1 MAGQLDDSFPEHER
15 SVVYRTLEAR
25 RDIRHFVPYDL
36 KEDMLQRL
44 LQAAH
49 AAPSVGFMQP
59 WDFIIIRDL
68 ATRTKIRDHVRQEK
82 EKAGRHYENEDADLY
97 QRLKIEGIMECSA
110 LLAVTCNPERGGNKN
125 LGRVTMP
132 QTAQFSVCA
141 AVQNLWLAA
150 RAEGLGVGWVS
161 ILEPAWLKN
170 LLCIPEPID
179 LIALLC
185 VGKAEHFPKDP
196 LLQTAGWRSR
206 ESLEKLTHYECW
218 RTPMTSL
225 HDLLSRIEP
234 LDQPLMD
241 EAQKRLDSL
250 TKPVGSLGRLEELAQ
265 WLVGVTRQDRPSLS
279 RKVVFT
285 FAADHGVTQEGVS
298 AFPAAVTPEMVRNFL
313 RGGAAINVLARR
325 AGADVVIADFGV
337 AADFGELPGLIARKI
352 GRGTANMAKGPAMT
366 EADAIK
372 AILAGAELALAEK
385 ERGAALFA
393 TGDMGIG
400 NTTAASA
407 LVAALTGAPV
417 EEVTG
422 RGTGID
428 DEGFRRKVNV
438 IRQALE
444 VNGLNAITPVR
455 TGVQSDVLV
464 RQTSGG
470 DALSVLAKVGGFEI
484 AGLVGVILAG
494 AATRT
499 PVLVD
504 GFISG
509 AAALVACRLA
519 KPKPVRDYLAIA
531 HLSVEKGHQRIAREL
546 ALVPLLDFRMRL
558 GEGTGAALA
567 MPLLDA
573 ACAIYSDMATFA
585 EAGVS
590 GKNES
595 VEPKAL

>member
-1 MAGQLDDSFPEHER
+1 MTDKLEASFPEDER
-15 SVVYRTLEAR
+15 EAVYRAIHAR
-25 RDIRHFVPYDL
+25 RDIRHFVPYEVD
-36 KEDMLQRL
+36 ETVLQRL
-44 LQAAH
+44 LEAAH

-59 WDFIIIRDL
+59 WDFIIVRDP
-68 ATRTKIRDHVRQEK
+68 ATRRQIRDHVSAEK
-82 EKAGRHYENEDADLY
+82 EKAGAHYEGKEAALY
-97 QRLKIEGIMECSA
+97 QQLKLEGIMECFV
-110 LLAVTCNPERGGNKN
+110 LIAVTCDAARGGKKN
-125 LGRVTMP
+125 LGRATMP

-141 AVQNLWLAA
+141 AIQNLWLAA

-161 ILEPAWLKN
+161 ILQPGWLKE
-170 LLCIPEPID
+170 LLHVPEPIE

-185 VGKAEHFPKDP
+185 VGAAEHFPKEP
-196 LLQTAGWRSR
+196 LLQTVGWRSR
-206 ESLEKLTHYECW
+206 ESLKELTHQERW
-218 RTPMTSL
+218 RKPMTSL
-225 HDLLSRIEP
+225 SQLISRIEP
-234 LDQPLMD
+234 LNQQLMD
-241 EAQKRLDSL
+241 QAQLRLDSL
-250 TKPVGSLGRLEELAQ
+250 TKPVGSLGRLEELAK
-265 WLVGVTRQDRPSLS
+265 WLVGVTQQSRPRLP

-298 AFPAAVTPEMVRNFL
+298 AYPAAVTPEMVRNFL
-313 RGGAAINVLARR
+313 RGGAAINVLARQ
-325 AGADVVIADFGV
+325 AGAEVIVADFGV
-337 AADFGELPGLIARKI
+337 AADFGDLPGLISCKI
-352 GRGTANMAKGPAMT
+352 GHGTANMAKGPAMT
-366 EADAIK
+366 EADALK

-385 ERGAALFA
+385 KRGAAFFA

-407 LVAALTGAPV
+407 LVAVLTGARV
-417 EEVTG
+417 EDVTG

-428 DEGFRRKVNV
+428 DDTFRRKVKV
-438 IRQALE
+438 IRQALA
-444 VNGLNAITPVR
+444 VNKVDA
-455 TGVQSDVLV
+455 
-464 RQTSGG
+464 G
-470 DALSVLAKVGGFEI
+470 DPLATLAKVGGFEI

-519 KPKPVRDYLAIA
+519 QPKPVRDYLAIA

-573 ACAIYSDMATFA
+573 ACAIYGEMATFQ
-585 EAGVS
+585 EAGVP
-590 GKNES
+590 GKSEIS
-595 VEPKAL
+595 EDVIPADR

>member
-1 MAGQLDDSFPEHER
+1 MTDKSDHAFPEHER
-15 SVVYRTLEAR
+15 TAVYRAISAR
-25 RDIRHFVPYDL
+25 RDVRHFVPYEIGDEL
-36 KEDMLQRL
+36 LQRL

-59 WDFIIIRDL
+59 WDFVIIREP
-68 ATRTKIRDHVRQEK
+68 ATRRTIRDHVLQEK
-82 EKAGRHYENEDADLY
+82 TKAGAHYEDADAELY
-97 QRLKIEGIMECSA
+97 QSLKIEGIMECS
-110 LLAVTCNPERGGNKN
+110 LLIAVTCDPERGGKKN

-141 AVQNLWLAA
+141 AIQNLWLAA

-161 ILEPAWLKN
+161 ILEPQWLKDF
-170 LLCIPEPID
+170 LQIPESIE
-179 LIALLC
+179 LMALLC
-185 VGKAEHFPKDP
+185 VGAAEEFPKNP
-196 LLQTAGWRSR
+196 LLQTVGWRRR
-206 ESLEKLTHYECW
+206 ESLERLMHYERW
-218 RTPMTSL
+218 GNPGDSSKERRPMTTL
-225 HDLLSRIEP
+225 NDLMARIEP
-234 LDQPLMD
+234 LDQTSMD
-241 EAQKRLDSL
+241 QAQKRLDSL
-250 TKPVGSLGRLEELAQ
+250 TKPLGSLGRLEELAQ
-265 WLVGVTRQDRPSLS
+265 WLSGVTRQNRPRLP

-285 FAADHGVTQEGVS
+285 FAADHGVTEEGVS
-298 AFPAAVTPEMVRNFL
+298 AYPAAVTPEMVKNFL
-313 RGGAAINVLARR
+313 RGGAAINVLARQ
-325 AGADVVIADFGV
+325 AGAEVIVADFGV
-337 AADFGELPGLIARKI
+337 NADFGDLKDLVGCKI
-352 GRGTANMAKGPAMT
+352 GKGTANMAKGPAMT
-366 EADAIK
+366 EEQATK
-372 AILAGAELALAEK
+372 AILAGARLALAEK
-385 ERGAALFA
+385 ERGATLFA

-428 DEGFRRKVNV
+428 DDTFRRKVNV
-438 IRQALE
+438 IRRALE
-444 VNGLNAITPVR
+444 VNKV
-455 TGVQSDVLV
+455 
-464 RQTSGG
+464 
-470 DALSVLAKVGGFEI
+470 DAKNPLATLAQVGGFEI

-499 PVLVD
+499 PVLID

-519 KPKPVRDYLAIA
+519 DGKPVRDYLAIA
-531 HLSVEKGHQRIAREL
+531 HLSVERGHQRIAREL

-590 GKNES
+590 EKNET
-595 VEPKAL
+595 VEKK

>member
-1 MAGQLDDSFPEHER
+1 MADNLKDSFPDDERAAVYRVIHER
-15 SVVYRTLEAR
+15 
-25 RDIRHFVPYDL
+25 RDVRHFVPYDIP
-36 KEDMLQRL
+36 EDALQRL

-59 WDFIIIRDL
+59 WDFIVLRDL
-68 ATRTKIRDHVRQEK
+68 STRKKIRDHVLSEK
-82 EKAGRHYENEDADLY
+82 EKAGSHYEGEDAALY

-110 LLAVTCNPERGGNKN
+110 LLAVTCDPERAGNKN

-132 QTAQFSVCA
+132 QTAQFSVCTA
-141 AVQNLWLAA
+141 IQNLWLAA

-161 ILEPAWLKN
+161 ILDPHWLKA
-170 LLCIPEPID
+170 LLQVPESIE

-185 VGKAEHFPKDP
+185 IGAAEHFPKDP
-196 LLQTAGWRSR
+196 LLQTVGWRPR
-206 ESLEKLTHYECW
+206 ESLEGLTHLERWGQPYSKHDPIKA
-218 RTPMTSL
+218 RQPMTSL
-225 HDLLSRIEP
+225 NDLLSRIEP
-234 LDQPLMD
+234 LDQALMS

-265 WLVGVTRQDRPSLS
+265 WLVGTTRQKRPRLG

-285 FAADHGVTQEGVS
+285 FAADHGVTEEGIS

-313 RGGAAINVLARR
+313 RGGAAINALARQ
-325 AGADVVIADFGV
+325 AKADVIVADFGV
-337 AADFGELPGLIARKI
+337 ASDFGDLPGLVSCKIAQ
-352 GRGTANMAKGPAMT
+352 GTANMAKGPAMSKDQ
-366 EADAIK
+366 AVA
-372 AILAGAELALAEK
+372 AILAGANLALAEK
-385 ERGAALFA
+385 ERGATLFA

-400 NTTAASA
+400 NTTSASA
-407 LVAALTGAPV
+407 LVAGLTGAPV

-428 DEGFRRKVNV
+428 DDTFRRKVDV
-438 IRQALE
+438 IRRALD
-444 VNGLNAITPVR
+444 VNNVNKNDPLMT
-455 TGVQSDVLV
+455 
-464 RQTSGG
+464 
-470 DALSVLAKVGGFEI
+470 LAQVGGFEI

-494 AATRT
+494 AATQT
-499 PVLVD
+499 PVLID

-519 KPKPVRDYLAIA
+519 SPKPVRDYLAIA
-531 HLSVEKGHQRIAREL
+531 HLSVERGHQRIAREL

-590 GKNES
+590 EKSGS
-595 VEPKAL
+595 VIQK

>member
-1 MAGQLDDSFPEHER
+1 MADKLDASFPEYER
-15 SVVYRTLEAR
+15 SVVYRALEAR
-25 RDIRHFVPYDL
+25 RDVRHFVPYDL
-36 KEDMLQRL
+36 EEDMLQRL
-44 LQAAH
+44 LKAAH
-49 AAPSVGFMQP
+49 MAPSVGFMQP
-59 WDFIIIRDL
+59 WDFLVIRDL
-68 ATRTKIRDHVRQEK
+68 STRAQIRDHVRQEK
-82 EKAGRHYENEDADLY
+82 EKAGRHYENEEADLY
-97 QRLKIEGIMECSA
+97 QRLKIEGIMECSV
-110 LLAVTCNPERGGNKN
+110 LVAVTCDPDRGGKKN

-141 AVQNLWLAA
+141 AIQNLWLAA

-161 ILEPAWLKN
+161 ILEPHWLKE
-170 LLCIPEPID
+170 LLHIPGPIE

-185 VGKAEHFPKDP
+185 LGKAEHFPKEP

-206 ESLEKLTHYECW
+206 ESLDGLTHREQW
-218 RTPMTSL
+218 GRTDAKNERSKERTLMTSL
-225 HDLLSRIEP
+225 QDLLSRIEP
-234 LDQPLMD
+234 IDQSRMD
-241 EAQKRLDSL
+241 DAQKRLDSL

-265 WLVGVTRQDRPSLS
+265 WLVGVTRQDRPKLS

-298 AFPAAVTPEMVRNFL
+298 AFPAAVTPEMVKNFL
-313 RGGAAINVLARR
+313 RGGAAINVLARQ
-325 AGADVVIADFGV
+325 AGAEVVIGDFGV
-337 AADFGELPGLIARKI
+337 AADFGDLPGLVSRKI

-366 EADAIK
+366 EEEALK

-385 ERGAALFA
+385 ERGAMLFA

-400 NTTAASA
+400 NTTSASA

-428 DEGFRRKVNV
+428 DDGFRRKVGV

-444 VNGLNAITPVR
+444 VNRVVGADP
-455 TGVQSDVLV
+455 
-464 RQTSGG
+464 
-470 DALSVLAKVGGFEI
+470 LSILARVGGFEI
-484 AGLVGVILAG
+484 AGLVGVVLAG

-519 KPKPVRDYLAIA
+519 QPKPVRDYLAIA
-531 HLSVEKGHQRIAREL
+531 HLSVERGHQRIAREL

-558 GEGTGAALA
+558 GEGTGAALS

-573 ACAIYSDMATFA
+573 ACAIYRDMATFA

-590 GKNES
+590 GKSES
-595 VEPKAL
+595 VEKK